1 MQRVNKTGKRWD
13 IKMKIYIS
21 VNSSMRGNKIIRLTL
36 TRENTVFLKMIYKM
50 VNEKKKNII
59 T

>member
-1 MQRVNKTGKRWD
+1 MHRVNKTGKRWD

-21 VNSSMRGNKIIRLTL
+21 VNISMRGNKIIRLTL

-50 VNEKKKNII
+50 AMEKIANLSI
-59 T
+59 

>member
-21 VNSSMRGNKIIRLTL
+21 VNISMRGNKIIRLTL

>member
-1 MQRVNKTGKRWD
+1 
-13 IKMKIYIS
+13 MKIYIS
-21 VNSSMRGNKIIRLTL
+21 VNISMRGNKIIRLTL

>member
-13 IKMKIYIS
+13 IKVKIYIS
-21 VNSSMRGNKIIRLTL
+21 VNISMRGNKIIRLTL

-50 VNEKKKNII
+50 AMEKIANLSI
-59 T
+59 